1 MPGIYLVPNLCRCF
15 QFLLVR
21 HIFLMAC
28 QYLLRRCDFFF
39 FPVIFF
45 EQPSMGVA
53 YVHEYLINNMHTE
66 VASYYN
72 VFVLA
77 DNS

>member
-1 MPGIYLVPNLCRCF
+1 
-15 QFLLVR
+15 
-21 HIFLMAC
+21 
-28 QYLLRRCDFFF
+28 
-39 FPVIFF
+39 
-45 EQPSMGVA
+45 MGVA

-66 VASYYN
+66 VVSYYN